1 MNTDYTVPALKKG
14 LQILELFSVRQRVLT
29 VGEVAER
36 LEVSTSAIYR
46 TIVTLT
52 EMHYLKKAGRNAYE
66 LGPMVLSRGFCYLAS
81 RDILNTAATRLD
93 ELRDETSASC
103 HLAIREGIEAIYIY
117 RAALPQIMMV
127 NVPVGTRFPCHTVSI
142 GRALLCGLSDASL
155 RSHYSG
161 VPLDGYGS
169 GGINSLPQLLVA
181 VAEARRTGIS
191 VSGSDFSTAMATP
204 VRDYTGNVVAA
215 INVSVPDFI
224 IETSGVRDHLIACLM
239 NTAGPFRATW
249 DGRMSSNHCQLS

>member
-1 MNTDYTVPALKKG
+1 MVDGQQTNMDYTVPALKKG
-14 LQILELFSVRQRVLT
+14 LQILEMFSVWQRVLT
-29 VGEVAER
+29 IGELAER

-81 RDILNTAATRLD
+81 RDILNTAAIHLD

-117 RAALPQIMMV
+117 RAASPQVMMV
-127 NVPVGTRFPCHTVSI
+127 NVPVGARFPCHTVAI

-155 RSHYSG
+155 GTHYSG
-161 VPLDGYGS
+161 VPLDGYAN

-191 VSGSDFSTAMATP
+191 VSGSDFSTAIASP
-204 VRDYTGNVVAA
+204 VRDYTGTVVAA

-224 IETSGVRDHLIACLM
+224 IETPGVRDHLIACLVK
-239 NTAGPFRATW
+239 TARTISTDMGWPEA
-249 DGRMSSNHCQLS
+249 Q

>member
-1 MNTDYTVPALKKG
+1 MVDQQKTNMDYMVPALKKG
-14 LQILELFSVRQRVLT
+14 LQILESFSARKRVLT
-29 VGEVAER
+29 IAE
-36 LEVSTSAIYR
+36 LAEQLDVSTSAIYR
-46 TIVTLT
+46 SVVTLT

-81 RDILNTAATRLD
+81 RDILNTAATHLD

-117 RAALPQIMMV
+117 RAASPQIMMV
-127 NVPVGTRFPCHTVSI
+127 NVPVGTRFPCHTVAI

-155 RSHYSG
+155 RLRYSG
-161 VPLDGYGS
+161 VHLDGYAS

-181 VAEARRTGIS
+181 VADVRRTGVS
-191 VSGSDFSTAMATP
+191 VSGSDFSTAIATP
-204 VRDYTGNVVAA
+204 VNDYTGNVLAA

-224 IETSGVRDHLIACLM
+224 IETPGVREHLIACLKK
-239 NTAGPFRATW
+239 TARTISIGMGWPEA
-249 DGRMSSNHCQLS
+249 Q